1 MEEDKTKELSSQV
14 NTIERALGECMIE
27 TAAVVLRAWLNEL
40 GENNPYEEALQS
52 IRSRYQKLFTRWLNV
67 DEPNAEEE
75 VDKLTGDMYQLADA
89 VYAEVRLKRGL
100 SPEMHGFN
108 AESPQSVFN
117 YFQNCIRLQPEDIE
131 WLRSVLADEKQASA
145 ALLAISALSQN
156 LRECFSIDA
165 FVAMIDG
172 INADNEMVADFCAHN
187 VLTLLIHYDVRID
200 FFPQIQDAFLNAI
213 SAMDDMGDH
222 LFEILCTMVSMAKEN
237 WLSDYAQG
245 LAPLNWLPESLQKL
259 VKAVGLSS
267 DYKTFNEWVPKEEKE
282 YMSELVTNL
291 PNTWL
296 YEVLVHNVPGRE
308 EALTAT
314 AVQSGFRSYMWG
326 HPEVAEQ
333 VYRDILRKGSAEPMD
348 YINYAHCLLLKGDRM
363 MAFENYK
370 QARQECGSLRAFY
383 DLFRPDRRALV
394 DHGVP
399 IDFVYFIEDNLV
411 KG

>member
-1 MEEDKTKELSSQV
+1 
-14 NTIERALGECMIE
+14 
-27 TAAVVLRAWLNEL
+27 
-40 GENNPYEEALQS
+40 
-52 IRSRYQKLFTRWLNV
+52 
-67 DEPNAEEE
+67 
-75 VDKLTGDMYQLADA
+75 
-89 VYAEVRLKRGL
+89 
-100 SPEMHGFN
+100 
-108 AESPQSVFN
+108 
-117 YFQNCIRLQPEDIE
+117 
-131 WLRSVLADEKQASA
+131 
-145 ALLAISALSQN
+145 
-156 LRECFSIDA
+156 
-165 FVAMIDG
+165 
-172 INADNEMVADFCAHN
+172 
-187 VLTLLIHYDVRID
+187 
-200 FFPQIQDAFLNAI
+200 
-213 SAMDDMGDH
+213 
-222 LFEILCTMVSMAKEN
+222 MVSMAKEN